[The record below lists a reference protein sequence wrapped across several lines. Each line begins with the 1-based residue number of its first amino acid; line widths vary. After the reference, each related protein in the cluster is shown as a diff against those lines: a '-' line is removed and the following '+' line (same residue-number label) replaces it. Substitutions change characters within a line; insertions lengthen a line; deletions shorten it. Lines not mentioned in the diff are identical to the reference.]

1 MFIFYNPNTLKVVH
15 VITIA
20 PPNYAEFLETQPDQH
35 WIETQDEYRVE
46 EIEILPDLTLGRRAL
61 LNLSY
66 PSSLT
71 VDVESTVAGVPEGA
85 AISINGELQGIMDD
99 STTLEFTP
107 QTEGSY
113 RFVIERSGY
122 IKKDFT
128 LEAVV
133 QD

>member
-1 MFIFYNPNTLKVVH
+1 MFIFYNPNTLRVIH

-20 PPNYAEFLETQPDQH
+20 PPNYAEFLKTQPDQH
-35 WIETQDEYRVE
+35 WIETQDEYRPE
-46 EIEILPDLTLGRRAL
+46 EIEILPDLTIRRRAL

-71 VDVESTVAGVPEGA
+71 VNIESSIAGVPEGA
-85 AISINGELQGIMDD
+85 AISINGGLQGTMDD
-99 STTLEFTP
+99 STVLEFTP

-113 RFVIERSGY
+113 RFVIECSGY